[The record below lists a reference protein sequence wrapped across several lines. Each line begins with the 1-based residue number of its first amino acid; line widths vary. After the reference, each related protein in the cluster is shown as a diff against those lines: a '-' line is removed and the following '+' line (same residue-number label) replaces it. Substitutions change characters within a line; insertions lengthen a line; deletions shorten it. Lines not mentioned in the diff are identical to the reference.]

1 MFDYYYGY
9 EAEQFAF
16 YRIPKVLFEAEGIK
30 DISTDAKLLYGLMLD
45 RMQLSAKNKWFDEN
59 GRVYIYFTV
68 QQIMKAM
75 GCASQKATKLL
86 DELEDNAGLIERER
100 TGLNKPNRI
109 FVKNFASVFR
119 LSKIQNG
126 DYQNSGMVNIEN
138 QDVRK
143 SKPNNTD
150 INKNNISNT
159 DSILSIGESGY
170 DAMDEYETYEAVIK
184 DNIEYDRLLQD
195 YPYDKDAVD
204 EIINLIVDVM
214 TSKAGT
220 VRISG
225 DDKPVN
231 VVKSRFMKLNKSH
244 IEYVIDG
251 LRHNPTKVR
260 NIKSYLLASLYN
272 APATIN
278 NFYTALV
285 SHDMANGLI

>member
-9 EAEQFAF
+9 EAEQFAL

-59 GRVYIYFTV
+59 GRVYICFTV

-75 GCASQKATKLL
+75 GCASQKAIKLL
-86 DELEDNAGLIERER
+86 DELENNARLIERER

-143 SKPNNTD
+143 SKSNNTD

-159 DSILSIGESGY
+159 DSILSIDESIY
-170 DAMDEYETYEAVIK
+170 DAMDEYETYESVIK
-184 DNIEYDRLLQD
+184 DNIEYDSLLQD
-195 YPYDKDAVD
+195 YPYDKEAVD

-231 VVKSRFMKLNKSH
+231 VVKSRFMNSIRIALIH
-244 IEYVIDG
+244 LP
-251 LRHNPTKVR
+251 LRLEPR
-260 NIKSYLLASLYN
+260 CLLTEKNLKIFWIPQLAFD
-272 APATIN
+272 IVD
-278 NFYTALV
+278 FYKWL
-285 SHDMANGLI
+285 